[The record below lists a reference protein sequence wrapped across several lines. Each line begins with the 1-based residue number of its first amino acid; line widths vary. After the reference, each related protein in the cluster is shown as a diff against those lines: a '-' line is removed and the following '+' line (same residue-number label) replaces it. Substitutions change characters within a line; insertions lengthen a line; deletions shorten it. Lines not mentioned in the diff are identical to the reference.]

1 MTTFKEAIGQ
11 TISLIKDLPNSWQ
24 QYQEGT
30 MSRSEVYDHSSLIFD
45 GLDIQLEHLENSARA
60 VIEIDQRN
68 IKKDPRKS

>member
-1 MTTFKEAIGQ
+1 
-11 TISLIKDLPNSWQ
+11 
-24 QYQEGT
+24 

-45 GLDIQLEHLENSARA
+45 GLDMQLEHLENSARA